1 MKIPIRSCLFL
12 SICFASPYVRADT
25 IIISCYDQLRDYRI
39 TFNTKNGMLF
49 WQSALAS
56 TQFNVRKVQKKK
68 DGLYV
73 WGNTKD
79 YGNDYFLKIG
89 QSVSIKYF
97 YGNHSQAEDPCV
109 LVSTLA
115 D

>member
-1 MKIPIRSCLFL
+1 MKTLIRSFL
-12 SICFASPYVRADT
+12 IVTFWLTATHVRADT
-25 IIISCYDQLRDYRI
+25 IILSCYDQLRDYRI
-39 TFNTKNGMLF
+39 TLNTKNGMLF
-49 WQSALAS
+49 WESSLAS
-56 TQFNVRKVQKKK
+56 TQFNVRKIQRKK

-89 QSVSIKYF
+89 MTASIKYF
-97 YGNHSQAEDPCV
+97 YGNHSQAEDPCT
-109 LVSTLA
+109 LVSTLT